1 MICYL
6 CASYISKI
14 LPIIL
19 LALAKKIRNYS
30 STFYFKFGKNTSLS
44 HLQVNGKLV
53 YPVYTKKLYE
63 SLIHC
68 LTSIKTQPIN
78 NQHADATPGN
88 QACYVHSLSLVER
101 VLSHFLFYPGAMNL
115 TIGIQKMIS
124 LLKFACNT
132 DLGPKKFLF
141 CKNSQKWKLCGQCLF
156 VFLEK

>member
-14 LPIIL
+14 MPIIL
-19 LALAKKIRNYS
+19 IALAKKIRNYS

-88 QACYVHSLSLVER
+88 QACLICPCVESCGESAESLPV
-101 VLSHFLFYPGAMNL
+101 
-115 TIGIQKMIS
+115 
-124 LLKFACNT
+124 
-132 DLGPKKFLF
+132 GPRFHE
-141 CKNSQKWKLCGQCLF
+141 CDNNRQINDF
-156 VFLEK
+156 VT

>member
-6 CASYISKI
+6 RASYISNI
-14 LPIIL
+14 TPIFLI
-19 LALAKKIRNYS
+19 ALAKKKIRNYS
-30 STFYFKFGKNTSLS
+30 STFYFIFGKNTSLS
-44 HLQVNGKLV
+44 HLQVHGKLF

-88 QACYVHSLSLVER
+88 RACYVHRLSLVER
-101 VLSHFLFYPGAMNL
+101 VLSHFLLDPGAMNL
-115 TIGIQKMIS
+115 TIGRQKMIS

-132 DLGPKKFLF
+132 DLGPK
-141 CKNSQKWKLCGQCLF
+141 
-156 VFLEK
+156 